1 MSLKSSNNVA
11 VNTTELILEIS
22 AEDFNK
28 ALLNAYKKEK
38 NQIQIKGFRKGKAPM
53 SVIERYYGEEVFFDT
68 ALNDLLPAEMTAA
81 LEETKLDIVDRGD
94 DEIMPDEVATFQP
107 FYPKHFHHLEKYT
120 DGFENSVYYPVYR
133 IGLEDIIEAAQTDE
147 GYRYAKELW
156 IDEMGDFYT
165 AWNLL
170 QLVIFGEVVYG

>member
-1 MSLKSSNNVA
+1 MKVEYKI
-11 VNTTELILEIS
+11 TELDHENLVDFLSTATYGDNTFEIFTPEEFKELRDQGEGDCW
-22 AEDFNK
+22 EDKLANV
-28 ALLNAYKKEK
+28 LLA
-38 NQIQIKGFRKGKAPM
+38 GG
-53 SVIERYYGEEVFFDT
+53 
-68 ALNDLLPAEMTAA
+68 
-81 LEETKLDIVDRGD
+81 KLDIVDRGD
-94 DEIMPDEVATFQP
+94 DEIMPDEVANFQP
-107 FYPKHFHHLEKYT
+107 LYPKHFHHLEKYT
-120 DGFENSVYYPVYR
+120 DGFENCVYYPVYR